1 MVQADMPQIV
11 LFMQTE
17 VLNGSI
23 FISTPEGRLLD
34 QLNNS
39 FYGEPDNRNE
49 FLELTNVTIL
59 HSDSTEENLPL
70 VHINKAAI
78 QMAAITDDNLNRGA
92 GARAYHNSYPFVEKE
107 VVRAKIEMA
116 GYKITGSM
124 HRIRQQ
130 SVGRLLGER
139 TEFIPLTHAEVY
151 STANGKR
158 WHLAFLAVNKKQI
171 LFIY

>member
-1 MVQADMPQIV
+1 MVQAEMPQIV

-92 GARAYHNSYPFVEKE
+92 GARGRPQFLPICRERSGAGEDRDGR
-107 VVRAKIEMA
+107 VRRLPVLC
-116 GYKITGSM
+116 TGLVSK
-124 HRIRQQ
+124 
-130 SVGRLLGER
+130 
-139 TEFIPLTHAEVY
+139 A
-151 STANGKR
+151 
-158 WHLAFLAVNKKQI
+158 
-171 LFIY
+171 

>member
-59 HSDSTEENLPL
+59 HPDST
-70 VHINKAAI
+70 K
-78 QMAAITDDNLNRGA
+78 
-92 GARAYHNSYPFVEKE
+92 
-107 VVRAKIEMA
+107 
-116 GYKITGSM
+116 
-124 HRIRQQ
+124 RIYR
-130 SVGRLLGER
+130 
-139 TEFIPLTHAEVY
+139 
-151 STANGKR
+151 
-158 WHLAFLAVNKKQI
+158 
-171 LFIY
+171 LFISTRPPSRWPQ